1 MKQLICAVA
10 LVLGISFAVSA
21 QNSQP
26 KVIALLTKASW
37 CPICQANGPRF
48 MKDVMPM
55 VMKNKEVQMVM
66 NDVSNDDTKA
76 TAKPMLEKAG
86 IYEFTEKNPGTGM
99 LYFINA
105 RTKKLI
111 SKVSLAQSNMEIQ
124 EAYQKALS
132 KG

>member
-1 MKQLICAVA
+1 MKQLICAIA

>member
-1 MKQLICAVA
+1 MKQLIFAFA
-10 LVLGISFAVSA
+10 LVMGLSFAASA

-26 KVIALLTKASW
+26 KVIALMTKASW

-66 NDVSNDDTKA
+66 NDVSNDETKA

-86 IYEFTEKNPGTGM
+86 IYGFAEKNPGTGM

-105 RTKKLI
+105 KTKKLI